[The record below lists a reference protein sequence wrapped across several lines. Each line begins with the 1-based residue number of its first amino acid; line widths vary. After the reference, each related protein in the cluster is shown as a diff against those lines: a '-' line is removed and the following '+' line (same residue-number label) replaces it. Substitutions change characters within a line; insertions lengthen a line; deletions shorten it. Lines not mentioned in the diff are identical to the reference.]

1 MCIDYRALNKLTLK
15 NKYPLPRIDD
25 LLDNLAGAKHFTSL
39 DLTSGYHQIGLNPSD
54 WEKTAFNTHIGKF
67 EWRVLPFGLCNA
79 PAIFQATMNRVF
91 AGQLNRF
98 VCVYLDDIL
107 VYSRT
112 EAEHIKHLRI
122 VLDVLRRHDY
132 KAKLAKCEFFKQ
144 ELKFLGHIVST
155 GGIKPDPAKVQVVHD
170 WPQPRSV
177 YEVRSFLGL
186 ANYFRRF
193 IRTFS

>member
-1 MCIDYRALNKLTLK
+1 MKERKEVEKQVQELLDAKRIVPSTSAYGAPVLFVPKSDGSLRMCIDYRALNKLTLK
-15 NKYPLPRIDD
+15 
-25 LLDNLAGAKHFTSL
+25 
-39 DLTSGYHQIGLNPSD
+39 
-54 WEKTAFNTHIGKF
+54 AFNTHIGKF

-144 ELKFLGHIVST
+144 ELKFLT
-155 GGIKPDPAKVQVVHD
+155 RKLPA
-170 WPQPRSV
+170 
-177 YEVRSFLGL
+177 L
-186 ANYFRRF
+186 
-193 IRTFS
+193 